1 MEKIKS
7 IISKIKSAES
17 FSDIDN
23 FLSKFRRVVLNII
36 TAFFLLVIFL
46 SIVGS
51 LFDSEKID
59 TENKILYLEPS
70 GVIVDKAITR
80 DDPFEELEIFA
91 SSTNQI
97 ELEDLLKIINNAG
110 KDDNLKAIYLDVDG
124 LRAYYT
130 SALKIADALSE
141 ARENGKEIVAFTS
154 GLGTTGYLLAS
165 QANEIILERD
175 SYGSVRPFGFSRVR
189 QYQKDFFENI
199 KVNMNVYAAGD
210 FKSGP
215 EGYTRN
221 DMSETDK
228 LAWLEFVTPV
238 WEKYKTKMETGRGF
252 ESGKIQY
259 IGDNY
264 HLLVSENGGND
275 NETALAIGLVDKLMS
290 KQEIRNY
297 MIEKYGNDDD
307 DEKDKEEEDE
317 EKDEE
322 EDEEKDEEEDE
333 KEDEKE
339 DEEEEEKEKDYEYP
353 DGISGREYLSTLKDE
368 DTKNKEK
375 NKIAIIHV
383 EGAIVTGNIGFN
395 TAGSGGIVKNINKAR
410 DDKNVKGIILRVN
423 SPGGD
428 VYASSMITNAL
439 EEFQSTGRPVI
450 TSMGDI
456 AASGGVWV
464 TTTSEE
470 IWAEE
475 TTLTGSI
482 GVYSIVPDFSP
493 LEKWAGMNYDGV
505 SMTKAGSVYDLS
517 RGMNEDLNKQFRE
530 NTDNM
535 YKNFVTKV
543 ANNRDMEFADVLKFA
558 GGRIWRGDTALELGL
573 VDKLGSL
580 DDAINS
586 MASKLELE
594 NYKVFSYNTEVE
606 FEDFISSLE
615 DVLPIQIQGFL
626 QDFNGLKRMFLSGQD
641 RYVVAYCFD
650 CGFGRF
656 E

>member
-1 MEKIKS
+1 MIKKIKNMM
-7 IISKIKSAES
+7 S
-17 FSDIDN
+17 FIDKL
-23 FLSKFRRVVLNII
+23 LSRFRRLFVNSI
-36 TAFFLLVIFL
+36 TAFFLLIIVIGVL
-46 SIVGS
+46 SSIISV
-51 LFDSEKID
+51 FDSDEIETKD
-59 TENKILYLEPS
+59 KILYLEPK

-80 DDPFEELEIFA
+80 DDPFEEFEIFGG
-91 SSTNQI
+91 STNQI
-97 ELEDLLKIINNAG
+97 ELEDILKVIDSAG
-110 KDDNLKAIYLDVDG
+110 VDDNLKAIYLDVDG

-130 SALKIADALSE
+130 SALKIADALKG
-141 ARENGKEIVAFTS
+141 ARENGKEIVAYTS

-165 QANEIILERD
+165 QANELILERD

-189 QYQKDFFENI
+189 QYQKDFFGNI

-221 DMSETDK
+221 NMSETDK
-228 LAWLEFVTPV
+228 LAWLEFVTPI
-238 WEKYKTKMETGRGF
+238 WEKYKSKMEAGRDF
-252 ESGKIQY
+252 EAGKIQY

-264 HLLVSENGGND
+264 HLLVSENDGND
-275 NETALAIGLVDKLMS
+275 NETALAIGLVDKLMT

-297 MIEKYGNDDD
+297 LVEKYGNEEEDEE
-307 DEKDKEEEDE
+307 DEKEEKEEEDE
-317 EKDEE
+317 E
-322 EDEEKDEEEDE
+322 
-333 KEDEKE
+333 
-339 DEEEEEKEKDYEYP
+339 EEKEREYERP
-353 DGISGREYLSTLKDE
+353 EGITGSEYLSTLKDE
-368 DTKNKEK
+368 DIDSEKKKAQEK

-383 EGAIVTGNIGFN
+383 EGAIVTGNIGYN
-395 TAGSGGIVKNINKAR
+395 IAGSGGIVDNINKAR
-410 DDKNVKGIILRVN
+410 DDKNVKGIVLRVN

-439 EEFQSTGRPVI
+439 EEFQSTGRPVM

-482 GVYSIVPDFSP
+482 GVYSIIPDFSP

-505 SMTKAGSVYDLS
+505 SMTKAGDIYDLS
-517 RGMNEDLNKQFRE
+517 RGVNKDLNKQFRE
-530 NTDNM
+530 NTENI

-543 ANNRDMEFADVLKFA
+543 ANNRGLEFSEVLSFA
-558 GGRIWRGDTALELGL
+558 GGRIWRGDAALELGL
-573 VDKLGSL
+573 VDKLGTL
-580 DDAINS
+580 NDAVDS

-594 NYKVFSYNTEVE
+594 DYKVFSYNNEVE
-606 FEDFISSLE
+606 FEDYLSSLE
-615 DVLPIQIQGFL
+615 DLLPIKVQSF
-626 QDFNGLKRMFLSGQD
+626 FKEFSGLKRMFLSEKD
-641 RYVVAYCFD
+641 RYVAAYCFD
-650 CGFGRF
+650 CGFESF

>member
-46 SIVGS
+46 GIVGS

-97 ELEDLLKIINNAG
+97 ELEDILKIINNAG

-228 LAWLEFVTPV
+228 LAWLEFITPV
-238 WEKYKTKMETGRGF
+238 WEKYKTKMEAGRGF

-307 DEKDKEEEDE
+307 ENDDE

-322 EDEEKDEEEDE
+322 GGEE
-333 KEDEKE
+333 
-339 DEEEEEKEKDYEYP
+339 EEEEEKEKDYEYP

-530 NTDNM
+530 NTENM

-580 DDAINS
+580 DDAIDS
-586 MASKLELE
+586 MASRLELE

>member
-1 MEKIKS
+1 MIKKIKN
-7 IISKIKSAES
+7 IMS
-17 FSDIDN
+17 FVDKL
-23 FLSKFRRVVLNII
+23 LSRFRRFFVNSI
-36 TAFFLLVIFL
+36 TAFFLLIIVIGVL
-46 SIVGS
+46 SSIISV
-51 LFDSEKID
+51 FDSDEIETKD
-59 TENKILYLEPS
+59 KILYLEPK

-80 DDPFEELEIFA
+80 DDPFEEFEIFGG
-91 SSTNQI
+91 STNQI
-97 ELEDLLKIINNAG
+97 ELEDILKVIDSAG
-110 KDDNLKAIYLDVDG
+110 VDDNLKAIYLDVDG

-130 SALKIADALSE
+130 SALKIADALKG
-141 ARENGKEIVAFTS
+141 ARENGKEIVAYTS

-165 QANEIILERD
+165 QANELILERD

-189 QYQKDFFENI
+189 QYQKDFFGNI

-221 DMSETDK
+221 NMSETDK
-228 LAWLEFVTPV
+228 LAWLEFVTPI
-238 WEKYKTKMETGRGF
+238 WEKYKSKMEAGRDF
-252 ESGKIQY
+252 EAGKIQY

-264 HLLVSENGGND
+264 HLLVSENDGND
-275 NETALAIGLVDKLMS
+275 NETALAIGLVDKLMT

-297 MIEKYGNDDD
+297 LVEKYGN
-307 DEKDKEEEDE
+307 EEEDE
-317 EKDEE
+317 E
-322 EDEEKDEEEDE
+322 DE
-333 KEDEKE
+333 KEEKE
-339 DEEEEEKEKDYEYP
+339 EEGEEEEKEREYERP
-353 DGISGREYLSTLKDE
+353 EGITGSEYLSTLKDE
-368 DTKNKEK
+368 DIDSEKKKAQEK

-383 EGAIVTGNIGFN
+383 EGAIVTGNIGYN
-395 TAGSGGIVKNINKAR
+395 IAGSGGIVDNINKAR

-439 EEFQSTGRPVI
+439 EEFQSTGRPVM

-482 GVYSIVPDFSP
+482 GVYSIIPDFSP
-493 LEKWAGMNYDGV
+493 LEKWAGVNYDGV
-505 SMTKAGSVYDLS
+505 SMTKAGDIYDLS
-517 RGMNEDLNKQFRE
+517 RGVNKDLNKQFRE
-530 NTDNM
+530 NTENI

-543 ANNRDMEFADVLKFA
+543 ANNRGLEFSEVLSFA
-558 GGRIWRGDTALELGL
+558 GGRIWRGDAALELGL
-573 VDKLGSL
+573 VDKLGTL
-580 DDAINS
+580 NDAVDS

-594 NYKVFSYNTEVE
+594 DYKVFSYNNEVE
-606 FEDFISSLE
+606 FEDYLSSLE
-615 DVLPIQIQGFL
+615 DLLPIQVQGFL
-626 QDFNGLKRMFLSGQD
+626 KEFSGLKRMFLSQKD
-641 RYVVAYCFD
+641 RYVAAYCFD
-650 CGFGRF
+650 CGFESF

>member
-1 MEKIKS
+1 
-7 IISKIKSAES
+7 
-17 FSDIDN
+17 
-23 FLSKFRRVVLNII
+23 
-36 TAFFLLVIFL
+36 
-46 SIVGS
+46 
-51 LFDSEKID
+51 
-59 TENKILYLEPS
+59 
-70 GVIVDKAITR
+70 VIVDKAITR
-80 DDPFEELEIFA
+80 DDPFEGFEFFG

-97 ELEDLLKIINNAG
+97 ELEDILKIINSAG

-130 SALKIADALSE
+130 SALKIADALHD
-141 ARENGKEIVAFTS
+141 ARENGKEIIAYTS

-189 QYQKDFFENI
+189 QYQKDFFKNI
-199 KVNMNVYAAGD
+199 KINVNVYAAGD

-238 WEKYKTKMETGRGF
+238 WEKYKTKIEAGRGF
-252 ESGKIQY
+252 KAGKIQFV
-259 IGDNY
+259 GDNY

-275 NETALAIGLVDKLMS
+275 NETALEIGLVDKLMS

-297 MIEKYGNDDD
+297 LIEKYG
-307 DEKDKEEEDE
+307 
-317 EKDEE
+317 
-322 EDEEKDEEEDE
+322 
-333 KEDEKE
+333 DEKE
-339 DEEEEEKEKDYEYP
+339 DEEEEKDKGEKKKYKRPE
-353 DGISGREYLSTLKDE
+353 GISGKEYLSTLKEE
-368 DTKNKEK
+368 DVNNKQKKVQEK

-482 GVYSIVPDFSP
+482 GVYSIIQDISP
-493 LEKWAGMNYDGV
+493 LEKWAGFNNDGV
-505 SMTKAGSVYDLS
+505 SMTKAGDIYDLG

-530 NTDNM
+530 NTENI

-543 ANNRDMEFADVLKFA
+543 ANNRNLEFSEVLNFA

-580 DDAINS
+580 DDAIDS
-586 MASKLELE
+586 MVSKLELE
-594 NYKVFSYNTEVE
+594 DYKTFSYNSEVE
-606 FEDFISSLE
+606 FDDYLSSLE
-615 DVLPIQIQGFL
+615 DILPIQVQSLLNEIS
-626 QDFNGLKRMFLSGQD
+626 GLKRIFLSEKD
-641 RYVVAYCFD
+641 RYVVSYCFD
-650 CGFGRF
+650 CGFGSF

>member
-1 MEKIKS
+1 MIKKIKN
-7 IISKIKSAES
+7 IMS
-17 FSDIDN
+17 FVDKL
-23 FLSKFRRVVLNII
+23 LSRFRRLFVNSI
-36 TAFFLLVIFL
+36 TAFFLLIIVIGVL
-46 SIVGS
+46 SSIISV
-51 LFDSEKID
+51 FDSDEIETKD
-59 TENKILYLEPS
+59 KILYLEPK

-80 DDPFEELEIFA
+80 DDPFEEFEIFGG
-91 SSTNQI
+91 STNQI
-97 ELEDLLKIINNAG
+97 ELEDILKVIDSAG
-110 KDDNLKAIYLDVDG
+110 VDDNLKAIYLDVDG

-130 SALKIADALSE
+130 SALKIADALKG
-141 ARENGKEIVAFTS
+141 ARENGKEIVAYTS

-165 QANEIILERD
+165 QANELILERD

-189 QYQKDFFENI
+189 QYQKDFFGNI

-221 DMSETDK
+221 NMSETDK
-228 LAWLEFVTPV
+228 LAWLEFVTPI
-238 WEKYKTKMETGRGF
+238 WEKYKRKMEAGRDF
-252 ESGKIQY
+252 EAGKIQY

-264 HLLVSENGGND
+264 HLLVSENDGND
-275 NETALAIGLVDKLMS
+275 NETALAIGLVDKLMT

-297 MIEKYGNDDD
+297 LVEKYGN
-307 DEKDKEEEDE
+307 EEEDE
-317 EKDEE
+317 E
-322 EDEEKDEEEDE
+322 DE
-333 KEDEKE
+333 KEEKE
-339 DEEEEEKEKDYEYP
+339 EEGEEEEKEREYERP
-353 DGISGREYLSTLKDE
+353 EGITGSEYLSTLKDE
-368 DTKNKEK
+368 DIDSEKKKAQEK

-383 EGAIVTGNIGFN
+383 EGAIVTGNIGYN
-395 TAGSGGIVKNINKAR
+395 IAGSGGIVDNINKAR

-439 EEFQSTGRPVI
+439 EEFQSTGRPVM

-482 GVYSIVPDFSP
+482 GVYSIIPDFSP
-493 LEKWAGMNYDGV
+493 LEKWAGVNYDGV
-505 SMTKAGSVYDLS
+505 SMTKAGDIYDLS
-517 RGMNEDLNKQFRE
+517 RGVNKDLNKQFRE
-530 NTDNM
+530 NTENI

-543 ANNRDMEFADVLKFA
+543 ANNRGLEFSEVLSFA
-558 GGRIWRGDTALELGL
+558 GGRIWRGDAALELGL
-573 VDKLGSL
+573 VDKLGAL
-580 DDAINS
+580 NDAVDS

-594 NYKVFSYNTEVE
+594 DYKVFSYNNEVE
-606 FEDFISSLE
+606 FEDYLSSLE
-615 DVLPIQIQGFL
+615 DLLPIQVQGFL
-626 QDFNGLKRMFLSGQD
+626 KEFSGLKRMFLSQKD
-641 RYVVAYCFD
+641 RYVAAYCFD
-650 CGFGRF
+650 CGFESF

>member
-1 MEKIKS
+1 MIKKIKN
-7 IISKIKSAES
+7 IMS
-17 FSDIDN
+17 FVDKL
-23 FLSKFRRVVLNII
+23 LSRFRRFFVNSI
-36 TAFFLLVIFL
+36 TAFFLLIIVIGVLF
-46 SIVGS
+46 SIIS
-51 LFDSEKID
+51 AFDSDEIETKG
-59 TENKILYLEPS
+59 KILYLEPK

-80 DDPFEELEIFA
+80 DDPFEEFEIFG

-97 ELEDLLKIINNAG
+97 ELEDILKVIDSAG
-110 KDDNLKAIYLDVDG
+110 VDDNLKAIYLDVDG

-130 SALKIADALSE
+130 SALRIADALKG
-141 ARENGKEIVAFTS
+141 ARENGKEIVAYTS

-165 QANEIILERD
+165 QANELILERD

-189 QYQKDFFENI
+189 QYQKDFFGNI

-221 DMSETDK
+221 NMSETDK
-228 LAWLEFVTPV
+228 LAWLEFVTPI
-238 WEKYKTKMETGRGF
+238 WEKYKSKMEAGRDF
-252 ESGKIQY
+252 EAGKIQY

-264 HLLVSENGGND
+264 HLLVSDNDGND
-275 NETALAIGLVDKLMS
+275 NETALAIGLVDKLMT

-297 MIEKYGNDDD
+297 LVEKYGNEEEDEE
-307 DEKDKEEEDE
+307 DEKEEKEEEDE
-317 EKDEE
+317 E
-322 EDEEKDEEEDE
+322 
-333 KEDEKE
+333 
-339 DEEEEEKEKDYEYP
+339 EEKEREYERP
-353 DGISGREYLSTLKDE
+353 EGITGSEYLSTLKDE
-368 DTKNKEK
+368 DIDSEKKKAQEK

-383 EGAIVTGNIGFN
+383 EGAIVTGNIGYN
-395 TAGSGGIVKNINKAR
+395 IAGSGGIVDNINKAR

-439 EEFQSTGRPVI
+439 EEFQSTGRPVM

-482 GVYSIVPDFSP
+482 GVYSIIPDFSP

-505 SMTKAGSVYDLS
+505 SMTKAGDIYDLS
-517 RGMNEDLNKQFRE
+517 RGVNKDLNKQFRE
-530 NTDNM
+530 NTENI

-543 ANNRDMEFADVLKFA
+543 ANNRGLEFSEVLSFA
-558 GGRIWRGDTALELGL
+558 GGRIWRGDAALELGL
-573 VDKLGSL
+573 VDKLGTL
-580 DDAINS
+580 NDAVDS

-594 NYKVFSYNTEVE
+594 DYKVFSYNNEVE
-606 FEDFISSLE
+606 LEDYLSSLE
-615 DVLPIQIQGFL
+615 DLLPIQVQGFL
-626 QDFNGLKRMFLSGQD
+626 KEFSGLKRMFLSQKD
-641 RYVVAYCFD
+641 RYVAAYCFD
-650 CGFGRF
+650 CGFESF

>member
-1 MEKIKS
+1 MIK
-7 IISKIKSAES
+7 KFKNTLS
-17 FSDIDN
+17 FLDKL
-23 FLSKFRRVVLNII
+23 LSRFRRLFVNGF
-36 TAFFLLVIFL
+36 TAFFLLIIVIGVFS
-46 SIVGS
+46 SIAS
-51 LFDSEKID
+51 LFESDEIETKD
-59 TENKILYLEPS
+59 KILYLEPK

-80 DDPFEELEIFA
+80 DDPFDGFEIFGG
-91 SSTNQI
+91 STNQI
-97 ELEDLLKIINNAG
+97 ELENILKVIDSAG
-110 KDDNLKAIYLDVDG
+110 RDDNLKAIYLDVDG

-130 SALKIADALSE
+130 SALKIAEALYK
-141 ARENGKEIVAFTS
+141 AREGGKEIIAYTS

-165 QANEIILERD
+165 QANEVILERD
-175 SYGSVRPFGFSRVR
+175 SYRSIRPFGFSRVR
-189 QYQKDFFENI
+189 QYQKDFFDNI
-199 KVNMNVYAAGD
+199 KINVNVYAAGD
-210 FKSGP
+210 YKSGP

-221 DMSETDK
+221 NMSETDK

-238 WEKYKTKMETGRGF
+238 WEKYKSKMEAGRGF
-252 ESGKIQY
+252 EAGKIQY

-264 HLLVSENGGND
+264 HLLVTENGGNE

-297 MIEKYGNDDD
+297 MIEKHGEDDG
-307 DEKDKEEEDE
+307 EEEEDE
-317 EKDEE
+317 EKETENEE
-322 EDEEKDEEEDE
+322 KKDEDELVE
-333 KEDEKE
+333 KE
-339 DEEEEEKEKDYEYP
+339 YERP
-353 DGISGREYLSTLKDE
+353 DGISIKEYLSTLKEE
-368 DTKNKEK
+368 DISGKKKRAQMK
-375 NKIAIIHV
+375 NKIAVIHV

-410 DDKNVKGIILRVN
+410 DDKNVKGIVLRVN

-482 GVYSIVPDFSP
+482 GVYSIIPDVSP
-493 LEKWAGMNYDGV
+493 LEEWAGFNNDGV
-505 SMTKAGSVYDLS
+505 SMTKAGDIYDLS
-517 RGMNEDLNKQFRE
+517 RGMNKELNEQFRQNTE
-530 NTDNM
+530 NF

-543 ANNRDMEFADVLKFA
+543 ANNRNMDFSEVLKLA

-573 VDKLGSL
+573 VDNLGSL
-580 DDAINS
+580 DDAIDS
-586 MASKLELE
+586 MASRLELE
-594 NYKVFSYNTEVE
+594 DYKVFSYNTELE
-606 FEDFISSLE
+606 FDDYLNSLE
-615 DVLPIQIQGFL
+615 DLLPIEMQGFL
-626 QDFNGLKRMFLSGQD
+626 KEFNGLKKMFISKKD
-641 RYVVAYCFD
+641 RHVVAYCFD

>member
-1 MEKIKS
+1 MNNLKIKFKNM
-7 IISKIKSAES
+7 ITYL
-17 FSDIDN
+17 DN
-23 FLSKFRRVVLNII
+23 ILVKFRKGIVNSI
-36 TAFFLLVIFL
+36 TFLFLMLIMVGIFSSL
-46 SIVGS
+46 WS
-51 LFDSEKID
+51 LFQSDEVE
-59 TENKILYLEPS
+59 TENKILYLEPK

-80 DDPFEELEIFA
+80 DDPFAEFEFFG

-97 ELEDLLKIINNAG
+97 ELEDILKIINSAG

-130 SALKIADALSE
+130 SALKIADALHE
-141 ARENGKEIVAFTS
+141 ARENGKEIVAYTS
-154 GLGTTGYLLAS
+154 GVGTTGYLLAS

-189 QYQKDFFENI
+189 QYQKDFFKNI
-199 KVNMNVYAAGD
+199 KINVNVYAAGD

-238 WEKYKTKMETGRGF
+238 WEKYKTKIEAGRGF
-252 ESGKIQY
+252 KSGKIQY
-259 IGDNY
+259 VGDNY

-275 NETALAIGLVDKLMS
+275 NEAALAIGLVDKLMS

-297 MIEKYGNDDD
+297 LIEKYGD
-307 DEKDKEEEDE
+307 KKEEEE
-317 EKDEE
+317 MDEE
-322 EDEEKDEEEDE
+322 EDEEV
-333 KEDEKE
+333 
-339 DEEEEEKEKDYEYP
+339 KEKYKRPE
-353 DGISGREYLSTLKDE
+353 GISGKEYLSTLKDE
-368 DTKNKEK
+368 DVNNKQKKVQEK

-482 GVYSIVPDFSP
+482 GVYSIIQDISP
-493 LEKWAGMNYDGV
+493 LEKWAGFNNDGV
-505 SMTKAGSVYDLS
+505 SMTKAGDIYDLG

-530 NTDNM
+530 NTENI

-543 ANNRDMEFADVLKFA
+543 ADNRKLDFSEVLNFA

-580 DDAINS
+580 DDAIDS
-586 MASKLELE
+586 MVSKLELE
-594 NYKVFSYNTEVE
+594 DYKTFSYNSEVE
-606 FEDFISSLE
+606 FDDYLSSLE
-615 DVLPIQIQGFL
+615 DILPIQVQSLLNEIS
-626 QDFNGLKRMFLSGQD
+626 GLKRIFLSEKD
-641 RYVVAYCFD
+641 RYVVSYCFD
-650 CGFGRF
+650 CGFGSF

>member
-1 MEKIKS
+1 MKRFKK
-7 IISKIKSAES
+7 IIS
-17 FSDIDN
+17 FVN
-23 FLSKFRRVVLNII
+23 NLLGKFRMAVINAL
-36 TAFFLLVIFL
+36 TFLFL
-46 SIVGS
+46 MLILIGIVSS
-51 LFDSEKID
+51 LFESDEVETKD
-59 TENKILYLEPS
+59 KILYLEPK
-70 GVIVDKAITR
+70 GLIVDKAITR
-80 DDPFEELEIFA
+80 DDPFEEFEIFG

-97 ELEDLLKIINNAG
+97 ELEDILKIIDSAG
-110 KDDNLKAIYLDVDG
+110 VDDNLKAIYLDVDG
-124 LRAYYT
+124 LGAYYT
-130 SALKIADALSE
+130 SALKIAGALHK
-141 ARENGKEIVAFTS
+141 ARENDKEIIAYTS

-199 KVNMNVYAAGD
+199 KVDMNVYAAGD

-221 DMSETDK
+221 DMSKTDK

-238 WEKYKTKMETGRGF
+238 WEKYKSLMEAGRGF
-252 ESGKIQY
+252 EAGKIQY

-297 MIEKYGNDDD
+297 LIEKFGNEDDD
-307 DEKDKEEEDE
+307 NEGEDKEEEEEEEDKEEED
-317 EKDEE
+317 KEE
-322 EDEEKDEEEDE
+322 EDK
-333 KEDEKE
+333 
-339 DEEEEEKEKDYEYP
+339 EEEEEEDKKEYESP

-368 DTKNKEK
+368 DISSKQKKAQEK
-375 NKIAIIHV
+375 NKIVIIHV

-395 TAGSGGIVKNINKAR
+395 TAGSGGIVRNINKAR
-410 DDKNVKGIILRVN
+410 DDKNVKGIVLRVN

-493 LEKWAGMNYDGV
+493 LEKWAGMNNDGV
-505 SMTKAGSVYDLS
+505 SMTKAGDVYDLS
-517 RGMNEDLNKQFRE
+517 RGMNEELNKQFRE
-530 NTDNM
+530 NTENI

-543 ANNRDMEFADVLKFA
+543 ANNRGLKFSEVLKFA

-573 VDKLGSL
+573 IDKLGSL

-586 MASKLELE
+586 MVTKLELE
-594 NYKVFSYNTEVE
+594 DYKTFSYNSEAE
-606 FEDFISSLE
+606 FEDYFSSLE
-615 DVLPIQIQGFL
+615 DILPGQIQNFL
-626 QDFNGLKRMFLSGQD
+626 KEFNGLSRLFLSEKD
-641 RYVVAYCFD
+641 RYVVAYCFE
-650 CGFGRF
+650 CGLRGFK
-656 E
+656 

>member
-1 MEKIKS
+1 MIMKKIKNM
-7 IISKIKSAES
+7 IS
-17 FSDIDN
+17 FVDN
-23 FLSKFRRVVLNII
+23 VLVKFRRVFINILTVLFLTLI
-36 TAFFLLVIFL
+36 TLSFFFIL
-46 SIVGS
+46 GS
-51 LFDSEKID
+51 LFESDKVETKD
-59 TENKILYLEPS
+59 QVLYLEPN
-70 GVIVDKAITR
+70 GIIVDKAITGNE
-80 DDPFEELEIFA
+80 PFQEFEIFGN
-91 SSTNQI
+91 STNQI
-97 ELEDLLKIINNAG
+97 ELENFLKVIKNAG
-110 KDDNLKAIYLDVDG
+110 TDDDLKAIYVDVDD
-124 LRAYYT
+124 LSAYYT
-130 SALKIADALSE
+130 SALKIADALYE
-141 ARENGKEIVAFTS
+141 ARENGKEIIAFTS
-154 GLGTTGYLLAS
+154 GLGTTGYLIAS
-165 QANEIILERD
+165 QATEIILEKD
-175 SYGSVRPFGFSRVR
+175 SYESVLPFGFSRVR

-199 KVNMNVYAAGD
+199 KVDMNVYAAGD

-238 WEKYKTKMETGRGF
+238 WEKYKSKMEAGRGF

-264 HLLVSENGGND
+264 HLLTSENGGDD

-290 KQEIRNY
+290 KQELRNY
-297 MIEKYGNDDD
+297 MIEKYSS
-307 DEKDKEEEDE
+307 KEEYKRPE
-317 EKDEE
+317 
-322 EDEEKDEEEDE
+322 
-333 KEDEKE
+333 
-339 DEEEEEKEKDYEYP
+339 
-353 DGISGREYLSTLKDE
+353 GISGREYLSTLKDE
-368 DTKNKEK
+368 EISNKKKKVQQK

-383 EGAIVTGNIGFN
+383 EGVIVTGNIGYN
-395 TAGSGGIVKNINKAR
+395 TAGSGDIVKNINKAR
-410 DDKNVKGIILRVN
+410 DDENVKGIVLRVN

-439 EEFQSTGRPVI
+439 EEFKSTGRPVI

-493 LEKWAGMNYDGV
+493 LENWVGMNYDGV
-505 SMTKAGSVYDLS
+505 SMTKAGDVYDLR
-517 RGMNEDLNKQFRE
+517 RGMSEELNNQFRE
-530 NTDNM
+530 NTENI
-535 YKNFVTKV
+535 YKDFVTKV
-543 ANNRDMEFADVLKFA
+543 ANNRDIDFSEVLKFA

-580 DDAINS
+580 EDAIDS
-586 MASKLELE
+586 MVTKLELE
-594 NYKVFSYNTEVE
+594 DYKAFSYNNEIE
-606 FEDFISSLE
+606 FEDYLNSLTQ
-615 DVLPIQIQGFL
+615 DILPVQIQGL
-626 QDFNGLKRMFLSGQD
+626 LNKISGLNRMFLSEKD

-650 CGFGRF
+650 CGFRNF

>member
-1 MEKIKS
+1 MKKIKNM
-7 IISKIKSAES
+7 IS
-17 FSDIDN
+17 FVDN
-23 FLSKFRRVVLNII
+23 VLVKFRRVFINILTVLFLTLI
-36 TAFFLLVIFL
+36 TLSFFFIL
-46 SIVGS
+46 GS
-51 LFDSEKID
+51 LFESDKVE
-59 TENKILYLEPS
+59 TEDQVLYLEPN
-70 GVIVDKAITR
+70 GIIVDKAITGNE
-80 DDPFEELEIFA
+80 PFQEFEIFGN
-91 SSTNQI
+91 SNNQI
-97 ELEDLLKIINNAG
+97 ELENFLKVIKNAG
-110 KDDNLKAIYLDVDG
+110 TDDDLKAIYVDVDD
-124 LRAYYT
+124 LSAYYT
-130 SALKIADALSE
+130 SALKIADALYE
-141 ARENGKEIVAFTS
+141 ARENGKEIIAFTS
-154 GLGTTGYLLAS
+154 GLGTTGYLMAS
-165 QANEIILERD
+165 QATEIILEKD
-175 SYGSVRPFGFSRVR
+175 SYESVLPFGFSRVR

-199 KVNMNVYAAGD
+199 KVDMNVYAAGD

-238 WEKYKTKMETGRGF
+238 WEKYKSKMEAGRGF

-264 HLLVSENGGND
+264 HLLTSENGGDD

-290 KQEIRNY
+290 KQELRNY
-297 MIEKYGNDDD
+297 MIEKYSS
-307 DEKDKEEEDE
+307 KEEYKRPE
-317 EKDEE
+317 
-322 EDEEKDEEEDE
+322 
-333 KEDEKE
+333 
-339 DEEEEEKEKDYEYP
+339 
-353 DGISGREYLSTLKDE
+353 GISGREYLSTLKDE
-368 DTKNKEK
+368 EISNKKKKVQQK

-383 EGAIVTGNIGFN
+383 EGVIVTGNIGYN
-395 TAGSGGIVKNINKAR
+395 TAGSGDIVKNINKAR
-410 DDKNVKGIILRVN
+410 DDENVKGIVLRVN

-439 EEFQSTGRPVI
+439 EEFKSTGRPVI

-493 LEKWAGMNYDGV
+493 LENWVGMNYDGV
-505 SMTKAGSVYDLS
+505 SMTKAGDVYDLR
-517 RGMNEDLNKQFRE
+517 RGMSEELNNQFRE
-530 NTDNM
+530 NTENI
-535 YKNFVTKV
+535 YKDFVTKV
-543 ANNRDMEFADVLKFA
+543 ANNRDIDFSEVLKFA

-580 DDAINS
+580 EDAIDS
-586 MASKLELE
+586 MVTKLELE
-594 NYKVFSYNTEVE
+594 DYKAFSYNNEIE
-606 FEDFISSLE
+606 FEDYLNSLTQ
-615 DVLPIQIQGFL
+615 DILPVQIQGL
-626 QDFNGLKRMFLSGQD
+626 LNKISGLNRMFLSEKD

-650 CGFGRF
+650 CGFRNF

>member
-1 MEKIKS
+1 MDNLLSRFRKIFVNS
-7 IISKIKSAES
+7 
-17 FSDIDN
+17 
-23 FLSKFRRVVLNII
+23 V
-36 TAFFLLVIFL
+36 TAFFLLLITIGVFSSIF
-46 SIVGS
+46 S
-51 LFDSEKID
+51 LFESDEIETKD
-59 TENKILYLEPS
+59 KILYLEPK

-80 DDPFEELEIFA
+80 DDPFEDFELFGG
-91 SSTNQI
+91 STNQI
-97 ELEDLLKIINNAG
+97 ELDDILKIIDSAG
-110 KDDNLKAIYLDVDG
+110 VDDNLKAIYLDVDG

-130 SALKIADALSE
+130 SALKIADALHK
-141 ARENGKEIVAFTS
+141 ARENGKEIVAYTS

-165 QANEIILERD
+165 QANEVILERD
-175 SYGSVRPFGFSRVR
+175 SYGSVRPFGFSRIR
-189 QYQKDFFENI
+189 QYQKDFYKNI
-199 KVNMNVYAAGD
+199 KINVNVYAAGD

-228 LAWLEFVTPV
+228 LAWLEFVTPI
-238 WEKYKTKMETGRGF
+238 WEKYKSLMEAGRGF
-252 ESGKIQY
+252 EAGKIQY

-275 NETALAIGLVDKLMS
+275 NETALAIGLVDKLMT

-297 MIEKYGNDDD
+297 LIEKYGNEEE
-307 DEKDKEEEDE
+307 DEEGDKEEEDE
-317 EKDEE
+317 A
-322 EDEEKDEEEDE
+322 
-333 KEDEKE
+333 
-339 DEEEEEKEKDYEYP
+339 EEKEKEYERP
-353 DGISGREYLSTLKDE
+353 EGISGREYLSTLKAEDI
-368 DTKNKEK
+368 DTKKRKAQLK
-375 NKIAIIHV
+375 NKIAVIHV

-395 TAGSGGIVKNINKAR
+395 TAGSDGIVKNINKAR
-410 DDKNVKGIILRVN
+410 DDKNVKGIVLRVN

-482 GVYSIVPDFSP
+482 GVYSIVQDITP
-493 LEKWAGMNYDGV
+493 LEKWAGFNNDGV
-505 SMTKAGSVYDLS
+505 SMTKAGDIFDLS
-517 RGMNEDLNKQFRE
+517 RGMNKDLNKQYRE
-530 NTDNM
+530 NTENI

-543 ANNRDMEFADVLKFA
+543 ANNRGLDFSEVLSFA

-580 DDAINS
+580 DDAVDS
-586 MASKLELE
+586 MVSKLELE
-594 NYKVFSYNTEVE
+594 DYKVISYNTVVE
-606 FEDFISSLE
+606 FDDYLSSLE
-615 DVLPIQIQGFL
+615 DLLPIEIQSFL
-626 QDFNGLKRMFLSGQD
+626 KEFNGLNRMFLSKKD
-641 RYVVAYCFD
+641 RYVVSYCFD
-650 CGFGRF
+650 CGFGSF

>member
-1 MEKIKS
+1 MIKKIKNMMS
-7 IISKIKSAES
+7 FMDNLLSRFRKIFVNS
-17 FSDIDN
+17 
-23 FLSKFRRVVLNII
+23 I
-36 TAFFLLVIFL
+36 TAFFLLLITIGVFS
-46 SIVGS
+46 SIVS
-51 LFDSEKID
+51 LFKSDEIETKD
-59 TENKILYLEPS
+59 KILYLEPK

-80 DDPFEELEIFA
+80 DNPFEEFEIFG

-97 ELEDLLKIINNAG
+97 ELEDILKVIDSAG
-110 KDDNLKAIYLDVDG
+110 ADENLKAIYLDVDG

-130 SALKIADALSE
+130 SALKIADALHG
-141 ARENGKEIVAFTS
+141 ARENGKEIIAYTS

-165 QANEIILERD
+165 QANEVILERD

-189 QYQKDFFENI
+189 QYQKDFYENI
-199 KVNMNVYAAGD
+199 KINVNVYAAGD

-215 EGYTRN
+215 EGYSRN
-221 DMSETDK
+221 NMSETDK
-228 LAWLEFVTPV
+228 LAWLEFVTPI
-238 WEKYKTKMETGRGF
+238 WEKYKSKMESGRGF
-252 ESGKIQY
+252 EEGKIQY

-264 HLLVSENGGND
+264 HLLVTENGGND

-297 MIEKYGNDDD
+297 LIEKYGDKDD
-307 DEKDKEEEDE
+307 DEKDDDEKEREEE
-317 EKDEE
+317 EKDE
-322 EDEEKDEEEDE
+322 DEV
-333 KEDEKE
+333 
-339 DEEEEEKEKDYEYP
+339 EEKEYKRP

-368 DTKNKEK
+368 DITSIQKKAQGK

-410 DDKNVKGIILRVN
+410 DDKNVKGIVLRVN

-450 TSMGDI
+450 ASMGDI

-482 GVYSIVPDFSP
+482 GVYSIIQDISP
-493 LEKWAGMNYDGV
+493 LEKWAGFNNDGV
-505 SMTKAGSVYDLS
+505 SMTKAGDLYDLS
-517 RGMNEDLNKQFRE
+517 RGMNEELNKQYRE
-530 NTDNM
+530 NTENI

-543 ANNRDMEFADVLKFA
+543 ANNRGLNFSEVLSFA

-580 DDAINS
+580 DDAVDS
-586 MASKLELE
+586 MASKLEFE
-594 NYKVFSYNTEVE
+594 DYKVISYNTEVE
-606 FEDFISSLE
+606 FDDYLSSLE
-615 DVLPIQIQGFL
+615 DLLPIEIQSFL
-626 QDFNGLKRMFLSGQD
+626 KEFNGLNRIFLSKKD
-641 RYVVAYCFD
+641 RYVVSYCFD
-650 CGFGRF
+650 CGFGSF

>member
-1 MEKIKS
+1 MIMKKIKNM
-7 IISKIKSAES
+7 IS
-17 FSDIDN
+17 FVDN
-23 FLSKFRRVVLNII
+23 VLVKFRRVFINILTVLFLTLI
-36 TAFFLLVIFL
+36 TLSFFFIL
-46 SIVGS
+46 GS
-51 LFDSEKID
+51 LFESDKVETKD
-59 TENKILYLEPS
+59 QVLYLEPN
-70 GVIVDKAITR
+70 GIIVDKAITGNE
-80 DDPFEELEIFA
+80 PFQEFEIFGN
-91 SSTNQI
+91 STNQI
-97 ELEDLLKIINNAG
+97 ELENFLKVIKNAG
-110 KDDNLKAIYLDVDG
+110 TDDDLKAIYVDVDD
-124 LRAYYT
+124 LSAYYT
-130 SALKIADALSE
+130 SALKIADALYE
-141 ARENGKEIVAFTS
+141 ARENGKEIIAFTS
-154 GLGTTGYLLAS
+154 GLGTTGYLMAS
-165 QANEIILERD
+165 QATEIILEKD
-175 SYGSVRPFGFSRVR
+175 SYESVLPFGFSRVR

-199 KVNMNVYAAGD
+199 KVDMNVYAAGD

-238 WEKYKTKMETGRGF
+238 WEKYKSKMEAGRGF

-264 HLLVSENGGND
+264 HLLTSENGGDD

-290 KQEIRNY
+290 KQELRNY
-297 MIEKYGNDDD
+297 MIEKYSS
-307 DEKDKEEEDE
+307 KEEYKRPE
-317 EKDEE
+317 
-322 EDEEKDEEEDE
+322 
-333 KEDEKE
+333 
-339 DEEEEEKEKDYEYP
+339 
-353 DGISGREYLSTLKDE
+353 GISGREYLSTLKDE
-368 DTKNKEK
+368 EISNKKKKVQQK

-383 EGAIVTGNIGFN
+383 EGVIVTGNIGYN
-395 TAGSGGIVKNINKAR
+395 TAGSGDIVKNINKAR
-410 DDKNVKGIILRVN
+410 DDENVKGIVLRVN

-439 EEFQSTGRPVI
+439 EEFKSTGRPVI

-493 LEKWAGMNYDGV
+493 LENWVGMNYDGV
-505 SMTKAGSVYDLS
+505 SMTKAGDVYDLR
-517 RGMNEDLNKQFRE
+517 RGMSEELNNQFRE
-530 NTDNM
+530 NTENI
-535 YKNFVTKV
+535 YKDFVTKV
-543 ANNRDMEFADVLKFA
+543 ANNRDIDFSEVLKFA

-580 DDAINS
+580 EDAIDS
-586 MASKLELE
+586 MVTKLELE
-594 NYKVFSYNTEVE
+594 DYKAFSYNNEIE
-606 FEDFISSLE
+606 FEDYLNSLTQ
-615 DVLPIQIQGFL
+615 DILPVQIQGL
-626 QDFNGLKRMFLSGQD
+626 LNKISGLNRMFLSEKD

-650 CGFGRF
+650 CGFRSF